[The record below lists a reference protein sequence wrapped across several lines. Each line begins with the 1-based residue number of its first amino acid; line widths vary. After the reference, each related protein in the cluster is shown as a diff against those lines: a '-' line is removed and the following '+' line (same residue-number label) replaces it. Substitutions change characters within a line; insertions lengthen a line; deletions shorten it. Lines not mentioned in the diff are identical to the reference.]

1 MKRDINS
8 NGYIFL
14 YATILVVV
22 VATLL
27 TAAVLYFHPFQERN
41 EKNEKRI
48 NILRAAGIPD
58 VNKDNAAKLF
68 EQHCTASFLLDENGN
83 ATEDGTLP
91 LFVIDRKIS
100 VIPMQGNG
108 LWGPISGYLA
118 IAADGSTIVGA
129 NFDHKSETPG
139 LGGEITTEKF
149 QSQFKG
155 KQVTQGGRYVS
166 VEFDAI
172 TGATKTSNGVKE
184 MIDNTMKE
192 YLGHETRD
200 CETRVPK
207 SRVPCPVSIQNQPK

>member
-1 MKRDINS
+1 MKKDINS

-22 VATLL
+22 VAAVL
-27 TAAVLYFHPFQERN
+27 TAAVLWFHPFQERN

-48 NILRAAGIPD
+48 NILKAAGISD

-83 ATEDGTLP
+83 STDDGTLP
-91 LFVIDRKIS
+91 LFVIDRQIS
-100 VIPMQGNG
+100 VIPMKGNG

-118 IAADGSTIVGA
+118 ITADGNTIVGV

-149 QSQFKG
+149 QSQFNG
-155 KQVTQGGRYVS
+155 KPIRKDGQLVPI
-166 VEFDAI
+166 EFDAI

-184 MIDNTMKE
+184 MIDKTLEMYKPFFEKLN
-192 YLGHETRD
+192 
-200 CETRVPK
+200 P
-207 SRVPCPVSIQNQPK
+207 

>member
-14 YATILVVV
+14 YATVLVIV

-27 TAAVLYFHPFQERN
+27 TAAALWLQPFQERN

-68 EQHCTASFLLDENGN
+68 EQHCTASFLLDEQGN
-83 ATEDGTLP
+83 VSEDGTLP

-100 VIPMQGNG
+100 VIPMKGNG

-118 IAADGSTIVGA
+118 IGADGSTIVGA

-139 LGGEITTEKF
+139 LGGEIVTERF
-149 QSQFKG
+149 QSQFSG
-155 KQVTQGGRYVS
+155 KQIREKGQLVPI
-166 VEFDAI
+166 EFDAI

-184 MIDNTMKE
+184 MIDKTLEMYKPFFEKLN
-192 YLGHETRD
+192 
-200 CETRVPK
+200 P
-207 SRVPCPVSIQNQPK
+207 

>member
-1 MKRDINS
+1 MKKNINS

-14 YATILVVV
+14 YATVLVVV
-22 VATLL
+22 VAVLL
-27 TAAVLYFHPFQERN
+27 TAAALWLQPFQDRN

-48 NILRAAGIPD
+48 NILRAAGIRD

-83 ATEDGTLP
+83 STEDGTLP
-91 LFVIDRKIS
+91 LFVIDRQIS
-100 VIPMQGNG
+100 VIPMRGNG

-149 QSQFKG
+149 QSQFSG
-155 KQVTQGGRYVS
+155 KQIRENGQLVPI
-166 VEFDAI
+166 EFDAI

-184 MIDNTMKE
+184 MIDNTLEMYAPFFETLDMTIKMK
-192 YLGHETRD
+192 
-200 CETRVPK
+200 
-207 SRVPCPVSIQNQPK
+207 

>member
-22 VATLL
+22 VAALL

-100 VIPMQGNG
+100 VIPMKGNG

-149 QSQFKG
+149 QSQFNG
-155 KQVTQGGRYVS
+155 KQIRENGQLVPI
-166 VEFDAI
+166 EFDAI

-184 MIDNTMKE
+184 MIDNTLKQYAPFFE
-192 YLGHETRD
+192 KLN
-200 CETRVPK
+200 P
-207 SRVPCPVSIQNQPK
+207 

>member
-22 VATLL
+22 VVALL

-41 EKNEKRI
+41 EKNEKRV

-58 VNKDNAAKLF
+58 VSKDNAAKLF
-68 EQHCTASFLLDENGN
+68 EEHCTASFLLDENGN
-83 ATEDGTLP
+83 SAEDGTLP

-118 IAADGSTIVGA
+118 IAVDGSTIVGA

-149 QSQFKG
+149 QSQFSG
-155 KQVTQGGRYVS
+155 KQIRENGQLVPI
-166 VEFDAI
+166 EFDAI

-184 MIDNTMKE
+184 MIDKTLEMYAPFFEKLN
-192 YLGHETRD
+192 
-200 CETRVPK
+200 P
-207 SRVPCPVSIQNQPK
+207 

>member
-14 YATILVVV
+14 YATVLVVI
-22 VATLL
+22 VAVLL
-27 TAAVLYFHPFQERN
+27 TAAALWLQPFQERN

-83 ATEDGTLP
+83 STEDGTLP

-100 VIPMQGNG
+100 VIPMRGNG

-149 QSQFKG
+149 QSQFSG
-155 KQVTQGGRYVS
+155 KQIRKNGQLVPI
-166 VEFDAI
+166 EFDAI

-184 MIDNTMKE
+184 MIDKTLEMYAPFFKTLDTTTKMK
-192 YLGHETRD
+192 
-200 CETRVPK
+200 
-207 SRVPCPVSIQNQPK
+207 

>member
-22 VATLL
+22 VAALL
-27 TAAVLYFHPFQERN
+27 TAAALWLQPFQERN

-48 NILRAAGIPD
+48 NILRAAGVPD

-68 EQHCTASFLLDENGN
+68 EQHCTASFLLDEQGN
-83 ATEDGTLP
+83 ASEDGTLP
-91 LFVIDRKIS
+91 LFVIDRRIS
-100 VIPMQGNG
+100 VIPMKGNG
-108 LWGPISGYLA
+108 LWGPINGYLA
-118 IAADGSTIVGA
+118 IDADGSTIVGA

-149 QSQFKG
+149 QSQFSG
-155 KQVTQGGRYVS
+155 KQIREKGRLVP

-184 MIDNTMKE
+184 MIDRTLEMYKPFFEKLN
-192 YLGHETRD
+192 
-200 CETRVPK
+200 P
-207 SRVPCPVSIQNQPK
+207 